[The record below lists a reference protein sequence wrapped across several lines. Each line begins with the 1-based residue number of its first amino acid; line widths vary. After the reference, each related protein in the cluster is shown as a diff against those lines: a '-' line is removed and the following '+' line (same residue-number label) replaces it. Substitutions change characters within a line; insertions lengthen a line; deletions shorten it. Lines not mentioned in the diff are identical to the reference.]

1 MDKKFIDGI
10 WFSVQYLVLQ
20 HDQPTMAI
28 DLVKESG
35 LSRKDC
41 VNAQKRSGYR
51 MKDMMK
57 FIDDELLEKL

>member
-20 HDQPTMAI
+20 HDQSTMAV

-35 LSRKDC
+35 LSCKHC
-41 VNAQKRSGYR
+41 VDAQKRSGYR

-57 FIDDELLEKL
+57 FIEDELVEKL

>member
-20 HDQPTMAI
+20 QDQPTMAI

-57 FIDDELLEKL
+57 FIEDELLEKL